1 MKCLVQ
7 HAVLLLSELVE
18 EITKWHFANV
28 TSYKMLQVYP
38 NVSAADAML
47 LALWK
52 FFHCQPL
59 ATNFVKNTGE
69 MYNKKQVTLICQSVT
84 RSLAHD
90 QACKNL
96 WDGFNCV
103 SSCNMCQQKEGT
115 RCSWHFVEITFP
127 KFLATFLTLCDI
139 FAGVQSLKV
148 VSATFL
154 LVCFACLKEKTCET
168 RKNIFYFT
176 SKALFVLEIIKF

>member
-115 RCSWHFVEITFP
+115 RCSWLLWRLHF
-127 KFLATFLTLCDI
+127 
-139 FAGVQSLKV
+139 QS
-148 VSATFL
+148 FL
-154 LVCFACLKEKTCET
+154 LP
-168 RKNIFYFT
+168 
-176 SKALFVLEIIKF
+176 S